1 MEASNVGDDADNGR
15 DAVTKSPQSDLRP
28 QQLFFLAAAVFVVAA
43 GYGSLLPLLP
53 SWLARLMPDSTAAEV
68 SRQVGFLS
76 AAYTVGVLVGAPIW
90 GVVSDRLGQPRILIV
105 GLTGYV
111 ASLLLLLP
119 TSMSG
124 LWVLYGLRASTGVF
138 VAAVLPVVPALVAA
152 YTPPER
158 RARRFAWLG
167 AASLLGFLF
176 GPALNAVATA
186 IATMLSPSAVNDVL
200 ATRVVLVLA
209 AILGASMMLGLALT
223 LPGEIERPN
232 AAVDAAPSDR
242 GGLMRLWLLSLI
254 VNFVVSGF
262 ELGIVLQGRQ
272 HLGSTTQDISLM
284 FAVCSGVMLLVNAIL
299 FFTNLLDT
307 APARLVIG
315 VGSLIGASGLA
326 LLGWHESSAW
336 MLVGISLTSAGT
348 GLVLPVISFLA
359 AGLARQSLG
368 TAMGS
373 LAAAAGVGQT
383 LGASGAGWLF
393 GALAASGFVWL
404 ALPLVATLLLL
415 LLWPSPSGTAVI
427 LPKGRLA

>member
-1 MEASNVGDDADNGR
+1 MTDSAPVA
-15 DAVTKSPQSDLRP
+15 DLRP
-28 QQLFFLAAAVFVVAA
+28 LQLFFLAAAVFVVAA

-53 SWLARLMPDSTAAEV
+53 SWLTGLMPGSTAAEV

-76 AAYTVGVLVGAPIW
+76 AAYTAGVLVGAPIW
-90 GVVSDRLGQPRILIV
+90 GVISDRLGQPRILII
-105 GLTGYV
+105 GLLGY
-111 ASLLLLLP
+111 ATSLLLLLP

-124 LWVLYGLRASTGVF
+124 LWVLYGLRASTGFF
-138 VAAVLPVVPALVAA
+138 VAAVVPVVPALVAA

-176 GPALNAVATA
+176 GPALNALATA
-186 IATMLSPSAVNDVL
+186 IATVLSQTAVNDVL

-223 LPGEIERPN
+223 LPRQTGQP
-232 AAVDAAPSDR
+232 DAAGVATPPDDR
-242 GGLMRLWLLSLI
+242 TDVMRLSLLSLI

-284 FAVCSGVMLLVNAIL
+284 FSVCSGVMLLVNAIL
-299 FFTNLLDT
+299 FFTSLLDT

-315 VGSLIGASGLA
+315 IGSLIGASGLA

-359 AGLARQSLG
+359 AGLARRSLG
-368 TAMGS
+368 TTMGS
-373 LAAAAGVGQT
+373 LAAAAGLGQT
-383 LGASGAGWLF
+383 LGASSAGWLF
-393 GALAASGFVWL
+393 GALAQTGFAWL
-404 ALPLVATLLLL
+404 ALPLVGTLILLLL
-415 LLWPSPSGTAVI
+415 RPSPSGTPVV
-427 LPKGRLA
+427 LARSRIP

>member
-1 MEASNVGDDADNGR
+1 MTDSAPVA
-15 DAVTKSPQSDLRP
+15 DLRP
-28 QQLFFLAAAVFVVAA
+28 LQLFFLAAAVFVVAA

-53 SWLARLMPDSTAAEV
+53 SWLTGLLPGSTAAEV

-76 AAYTVGVLVGAPIW
+76 AAYTAGVLVGAPIW
-90 GVVSDRLGQPRILIV
+90 GVISDRLGQPRILIV
-105 GLTGYV
+105 GLLGY
-111 ASLLLLLP
+111 ATSLLLLLP

-124 LWVLYGLRASTGVF
+124 LWVLYGLRASTGFF
-138 VAAVLPVVPALVAA
+138 VAAVVPVVPALVAA

-176 GPALNAVATA
+176 GPALNALAIA
-186 IATMLSPSAVNDVL
+186 IATVLSQTAVNDVL

-223 LPGEIERPN
+223 LPRRTEQP
-232 AAVDAAPSDR
+232 DAAGVATPPGDR
-242 GGLMRLWLLSLI
+242 TGVMRLWLLSLI

-284 FAVCSGVMLLVNAIL
+284 FSVCSGVMLLVNAIL

-315 VGSLIGASGLA
+315 VGSLIGAGGLA

-359 AGLARQSLG
+359 AGLARRSLG
-368 TAMGS
+368 TTMGS
-373 LAAAAGVGQT
+373 LAAAAGLGQT
-383 LGASGAGWLF
+383 LGASSAGWLF
-393 GALAASGFVWL
+393 GALAQTGFAWL
-404 ALPLVATLLLL
+404 ALPLVGTLILLLL
-415 LLWPSPSGTAVI
+415 RPSPSGTPVV
-427 LPKGRLA
+427 LARSRIP

>member
-1 MEASNVGDDADNGR
+1 MTRPPLAQR
-15 DAVTKSPQSDLRP
+15 DLRP
-28 QQLFFLAAAVFVVAA
+28 LQLFFLAAAVFVVAA

-53 SWLARLMPDSTAAEV
+53 AWLARIMPGATAAEL

-76 AAYTVGVLVGAPIW
+76 AAYTAGVLVGAPIW
-90 GVVSDRLGQPRILIV
+90 GVTSDRLGQPRILVV
-105 GLTGYV
+105 GLLGYV
-111 ASLLLLLP
+111 TSLLLLLP

-124 LWVLYGLRASTGVF
+124 LWVLYGLRASTGFF
-138 VAAVLPVVPALVAA
+138 VAAVVPVVPALVAA
-152 YTPPER
+152 YTPADR

-176 GPALNAVATA
+176 GPALNAAATS
-186 IATMLSPSAVNDVL
+186 IATGLSQTAVIDVV
-200 ATRVVLVLA
+200 ATRVVVVLA
-209 AILGASMMLGLALT
+209 AMLGAAMMLGLALT
-223 LPGEIERPN
+223 LPREAEQP
-232 AAVDAAPSDR
+232 AATGVATPLGDHT
-242 GGLMRLWLLSLI
+242 GLMRLWLLSLI

-315 VGSLIGASGLA
+315 VGSLLGTGGLA

-336 MLVGISLTSAGT
+336 MIVGISLTSAGT

-359 AGLARQSLG
+359 AGLGRRSLG

-373 LAAAAGVGQT
+373 LAAAAGLGQT
-383 LGASGAGWLF
+383 LGASFAGWLF
-393 GALAASGFVWL
+393 GSLAQTGFAWL
-404 ALPLVATLLLL
+404 ALPLVATLILLL
-415 LLWPSPSGTAVI
+415 FRRSPSGTPVVLAS
-427 LPKGRLA
+427 GRVA

>member
-1 MEASNVGDDADNGR
+1 MTDSAPVA
-15 DAVTKSPQSDLRP
+15 DLRP
-28 QQLFFLAAAVFVVAA
+28 LQLFFLAAAVFVVAA

-53 SWLARLMPDSTAAEV
+53 SWLTGLMPGSTAAEV

-76 AAYTVGVLVGAPIW
+76 AAYTAGVLVGAPIW
-90 GVVSDRLGQPRILIV
+90 GVISDRLGQPRILII
-105 GLTGYV
+105 GLLGY
-111 ASLLLLLP
+111 ATSLLLLLP

-124 LWVLYGLRASTGVF
+124 LWVLYGLRASTGFF
-138 VAAVLPVVPALVAA
+138 VAAVVPVVPALVAA

-176 GPALNAVATA
+176 GPALNALATA
-186 IATMLSPSAVNDVL
+186 IATVLSQTAVNDVL

-223 LPGEIERPN
+223 LPRQTGQP
-232 AAVDAAPSDR
+232 DAAGVATPPDDR
-242 GGLMRLWLLSLI
+242 TDVMRLSLLSLI

-284 FAVCSGVMLLVNAIL
+284 FSVCSGVMLLVNALL
-299 FFTNLLDT
+299 FFTSLLDT

-315 VGSLIGASGLA
+315 IGSLIGASGLA

-359 AGLARQSLG
+359 AGLARRSLG
-368 TAMGS
+368 TTMGS
-373 LAAAAGVGQT
+373 LAAAAGLGQT
-383 LGASGAGWLF
+383 LGASSAGWLF
-393 GALAASGFVWL
+393 GALAQTGFAWL
-404 ALPLVATLLLL
+404 ALPLVGTLILLLL
-415 LLWPSPSGTAVI
+415 RPSPSGTPVV
-427 LPKGRLA
+427 LARSRIP